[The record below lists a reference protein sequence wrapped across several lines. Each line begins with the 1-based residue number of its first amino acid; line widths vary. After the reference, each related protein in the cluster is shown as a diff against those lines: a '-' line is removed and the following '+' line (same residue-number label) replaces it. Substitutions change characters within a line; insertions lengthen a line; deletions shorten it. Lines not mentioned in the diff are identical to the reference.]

1 MSGVEHK
8 WWCRWWCCE
17 APGYHSANRSAHN
30 RGEKIVNDA
39 PLFLNRSTIST
50 ILKNKIMERVK
61 SSVPM
66 QCMIISKRRHS
77 DAGRSVTVSGVAEPN
92 AGTRGA
98 DQWRLYGTGNPEK
111 GGRRGSTEVFRQ
123 SWWQMDLI
131 CLKNLSLFEL
141 QDPNVWWYTKVSATV
156 LDAVHCY
163 CLICEVTTQ
172 TSGTVLDAVHSSVKQ
187 RRSLPKH
194 P

>member
-1 MSGVEHK
+1 M
-8 WWCRWWCCE
+8 
-17 APGYHSANRSAHN
+17 
-30 RGEKIVNDA
+30 NDA

-98 DQWRLYGTGNPEK
+98 DQ
-111 GGRRGSTEVFRQ
+111 
-123 SWWQMDLI
+123 
-131 CLKNLSLFEL
+131 
-141 QDPNVWWYTKVSATV
+141 
-156 LDAVHCY
+156 
-163 CLICEVTTQ
+163 
-172 TSGTVLDAVHSSVKQ
+172 
-187 RRSLPKH
+187 
-194 P
+194 